1 MTNKD
6 LVAFCLKA
14 KDKPIMYMWGD
25 YGRPITEKTIAAKA
39 KQYPSHYPQSYQDE
53 LRSKIDKGG
62 IGCDCT
68 GLINW

>member
-39 KQYPSHYPQSYQDE
+39 KQYPSHYRSPIKMSCA
-53 LRSKIDKGG
+53 LRLTKAASAATARG
-62 IGCDCT
+62 
-68 GLINW
+68 